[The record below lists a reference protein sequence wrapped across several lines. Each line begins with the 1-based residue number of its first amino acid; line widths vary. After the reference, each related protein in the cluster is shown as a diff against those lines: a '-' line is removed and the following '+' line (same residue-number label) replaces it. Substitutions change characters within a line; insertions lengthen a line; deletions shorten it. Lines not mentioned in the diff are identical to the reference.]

1 MSPCSLRVGACPE
14 QSKRGVVRCY
24 GAALPNQLV
33 DRTLIHSDHR
43 PDLAAC
49 GRSGARLAICRNPL
63 SDVLRIPAQSV
74 DHRRRHRIEKL
85 AAKEFES
92 RLLSHESALLPWLAL
107 RVEHRDVDPGSAG
120 LEAGAPD
127 D

>member
-14 QSKRGVVRCY
+14 QAKRGVVRCY
-24 GAALPNQLV
+24 GVALPNQLV

-63 SDVLRIPAQSV
+63 SDVLRIPAQPLV
-74 DHRRRHRIEKL
+74 HRGRHRIEKL
-85 AAKEFES
+85 AAEKLES
-92 RLLSHESALLPWLAL
+92 GLAGHDAPLLSGLAPV
-107 RVEHRDVDPGSAG
+107 VE
-120 LEAGAPD
+120 
-127 D
+127 